1 MVQQNEKRHK
11 PLKIGSDTKSV
22 GAFFHCDHRF
32 LALLLIPRDTE
43 IAVAQN
49 AVCEKVERK
58 DDYGICY

>member
-1 MVQQNEKRHK
+1 MVQQSEKRHK

-22 GAFFHCDHRF
+22 GAFFYCDNRF
-32 LALLLIPRDTE
+32 LAPSLIPRDTK